1 MSASTDWNFQLPTRI
16 LFGWN
21 RWRETPALA
30 SAMGARHAFVMV
42 GRSFL
47 AKIGGVS
54 GLEAAL
60 QPLAITVFSEV
71 EENPSIATVETAAAA
86 CRKSGADLM
95 VAIGGG
101 SVLDAAK
108 AVALLQ
114 TNEGSIRDYLD
125 GQRKPARRGP
135 TLIAVPTTAGT
146 GSEVT
151 PYAVI
156 TNPEKHTKPSIAF
169 PESFPDLAIVDPEL
183 TLSMPRA
190 VAVSTGLDAF
200 TQAMEGFWSLRA
212 SEMTRAMSFRAIV
225 LLYRHLEAACMTQ
238 ERTAVEKVALG
249 SVIGGAQM
257 AICGNTALHPLSYPL
272 TLDYGLRHGAAC
284 AIYLP
289 AFLRY
294 NAPNLGP
301 WFDDLLAVLGMKSA
315 EQFADELAAKMERLG
330 APTRLSALG
339 VPKGAIPNIIAYAGV
354 ARAATL
360 NPRPLA
366 NEDLIAILEGML

>member
-1 MSASTDWNFQLPTRI
+1 MSASTDWNFHLPTRI

-21 RWRETPALA
+21 RWREVPALA
-30 SAMGARHAFVMV
+30 ATLGAQHAFVMV
-42 GRSFL
+42 GKSFL

-60 QPLAITVFSEV
+60 KPLAITVFAEI
-71 EENPSIATVETAAAA
+71 EENPSITTVEKAAAL
-86 CRKSGADLM
+86 CRRAGAEVM

-125 GQRKPARRGP
+125 GQRKPVRRGP
-135 TLIAVPTTAGT
+135 PLIAVPTTAGT

-156 TNPEKHTKPSIAF
+156 TNPEKHAKPSIGF
-169 PESFPDLAIVDPEL
+169 PESFPDFAIVDPEL
-183 TLSMPRA
+183 TLSMPKE
-190 VAVSTGLDAF
+190 VAVSSGLDAF
-200 TQAMEGFWSLRA
+200 TQAMEGFWSLR
-212 SEMTRAMSFRAIV
+212 STEMTRAMSFRAIV
-225 LLYRHLEAACMTQ
+225 LLYRHLEAACLTQ
-238 ERTAVEKVALG
+238 DRTAVEKVALG

-301 WFDDLLAVLGMKSA
+301 WFDDLLAVLGLKNA
-315 EQFADELAAKMERLG
+315 EHFADDLAAKMERLG

-339 VPKGAIPNIIAYAGV
+339 VPKAAIPNIIAYNGV
-354 ARAATL
+354 ARAAGF
-360 NPRPLA
+360 NPRPLS
-366 NEDLIAILEGML
+366 NEDLVSILEGML